1 MATTTVRF
9 AQFNASL
16 NRNADGQL
24 VNDFSNPAIAD
35 SRGFGVNAN
44 QTLRVQQAKNVAE
57 TIQRSNPD
65 ILLINEFDF
74 FSADPGKAVELFNK
88 NFLNV
93 SQNGATPVD
102 YPYFYIAPS
111 NTGIPTGFDLNNN
124 GAAVTAISDG
134 IGAAGYG
141 DDAFGFGNFPGQFG
155 MVVLSKYPIDTA
167 NVRTFQN
174 FLWKDM
180 PGNLLTNDPTVDNPV
195 TPVNENLGGFYSPQE
210 QAILRLSSKSHWDI
224 PININ
229 GEVVHALVS
238 HPTPPVFDGTEDRNG
253 KRNHDEIRFWSDYM
267 SPGEG
272 GYIYDDKGGRGG
284 IAPGSSFVIMGDQNA
299 DPFDG
304 DSYNRAVLQLLT
316 NPNINTNSIPA
327 SAGGSQQ
334 AGLQGGINTNHRGN
348 PSFDTADFADTTP
361 GNLRADYVLPSQ
373 DLPILNSQVFWPS
386 NTDPTFGIVGTFNPA
401 LPGGYPSSDHRAV
414 LVDVQV
420 GSTEPAKTVTSTGF
434 KGQQIFATGTIPAG
448 PAGNI
453 GGTSVPL
460 GGLSGV
466 TYDAANNRYY
476 AIADDRSQFGPARFY
491 TFTADVTGNNPVVNF
506 TNVTALKNANG
517 NTFAALTIDPEGIAL
532 TNRGTVFISSEGE
545 ANPGAGRVDAPFVN
559 EFDLATGNLVRSL
572 PIPTKFNPVVQ
583 DTNGSGTINAGDL
596 QVSGVRNNLAF
607 ESLTITPDQKYLF
620 TATEGSLFQDGPIA
634 TLTNGALSRILQYNL
649 VTGQPEKEYL
659 YKTEPIAKAAIAAP
673 GFQDNGLVDLLAID
687 NRGTFLALERS
698 FASGFAPGQGNTIRL
713 YEISLQGATD
723 ISFFNSLSTL
733 SPAQLNDIQPVQK
746 RLLLNLDGLKLP
758 TGTDNVEGLTF
769 GPKLADGRQS
779 ILLVSDN
786 NFNGTQFTQ
795 ILTLGADI
803 TNSLPNGIA
812 SGDTTQTSTV
822 LWTRSTFKGLVTFE
836 YSTSPTFNTIAGTKT
851 AIVTDPTQPVKVN
864 VTGLQPGTDYYYR
877 VTDAAGATLTGK
889 FETSASIG
897 TQAGLRFGVSGDWR
911 GELAPYP
918 AIANA
923 DERNLAFFVEH
934 GDTIYADDGSPAVV
948 NPDGTPKQQVETL
961 AEYRAKHAEVY
972 GQRFGDNS
980 WGDLRA
986 STSILATI
994 DDHEVTND
1002 FAGGELA
1009 ASDPR
1014 FKDSTPGRLINDTA
1028 LYETGLQVFQEYNP
1042 LRDDFYGNTGDPRT
1056 AGERKLYR
1064 YNTYGSDAAT
1074 FVVDTRSF
1082 RDAEIPGP
1090 VDFTNPQQVGA
1101 VLAQTFA
1108 PGRTLLGQVQF
1119 NDLKQDLLAA
1129 QRNGITWKFV
1139 MIPEPIQNIF
1149 PGINTDAYEG
1159 YNAERTELLKFI
1171 TDNKLDNVVFIAA
1184 DVHTTFVNNLT
1195 YQERAFGPQIAT
1207 NVWEITTGAVAYERP
1222 TGEFLAN
1229 IFLGANAQ
1237 LRAFYN
1243 SLPNAPDTD
1252 NIANDKDDFV
1262 KQLVNSQLL
1271 APGGYDPLGLDNNLP
1286 QANGLIDAKLLQGD
1300 YFVGH
1305 SYSWSE
1311 FDINPISQKLTV
1323 TTYGIP
1329 SYTEAE
1335 LLANPNAITNQTPRI
1350 LSQFEVN
1357 AKVAGTISGTVGND
1371 TLFGTPESDR
1381 IDGGAGDDIFYSGEG
1396 NNTLLGGSG
1405 NNTFYAGAGS
1415 DRITADDG
1423 NNIVYAGE
1431 GANEILLGNGNN
1443 TIHTGAGNDKI
1454 TSGNGN
1460 TLVYAGEGQ
1469 NTVTTG
1475 AGNDKIY
1482 VGAGNDVI
1490 NAGNGRN
1497 EIYAGEG
1504 VNTITTGTGDDLIY
1518 AGAGNDVINTDGGND
1533 LVYAGGGNNRL
1544 NLGTGNDIVYAGS
1557 GADIFTLNAGMGSV
1571 EIRGWGSND
1580 KISLGAGLTA
1590 SNLTFTR
1597 TNGDTLISQGSD
1609 LLATL
1614 KWVQL
1619 SSVAIA

>member
-24 VNDFSNPAIAD
+24 VNDFSGPVVAD
-35 SRGFGVNAN
+35 NRGFGVNAN
-44 QTLRVQQAKNVAE
+44 QALRVQQARNVAE

-74 FSADPGKAVELFNK
+74 FAANPEKAVQLFND
-88 NFLNV
+88 NFLNAG
-93 SQNGATPVD
+93 QNGASPVD

-134 IGAAGYG
+134 IGASGYG
-141 DDAFGFGNFPGQFG
+141 DDAFGFGSFPGQFG

-180 PGNLLTNDPTVDNPV
+180 PGNLLTNDPTVDNPA
-195 TPVNENLGGFYSPQE
+195 TPINENLGGFYSPQE

-224 PININ
+224 PITIN

-253 KRNHDEIRFWSDYM
+253 KRNHDEIRFWSDYI

-299 DPFDG
+299 DPYDG
-304 DSYNRAVLQLLT
+304 DSYDRAVLQLLT
-316 NPNINTNSIPA
+316 NPYINTNNIPTSPGA
-327 SAGGSQQ
+327 VQQSA
-334 AGLQGGINTNHRGN
+334 LQGAINTTQLGN
-348 PSFDTADFADTTP
+348 PNFDTADFADTTP
-361 GNLRADYVLPSQ
+361 GNLRADYVLPSA
-373 DLPILNSQVFWPS
+373 DLPILNSQVFWPL
-386 NTDPTFGIVGTFNPA
+386 NTDPTFSVVGTFNGS
-401 LPGGYPSSDHRAV
+401 LPGGFPSSDHRSV
-414 LVDVQV
+414 YVDVQV

-434 KGQQIFATGTIPAG
+434 LGQQIFATGIIPAG
-448 PAGNI
+448 AAGTI
-453 GGTSVPL
+453 DSTAVPL

-476 AIADDRSQFGPARFY
+476 AISDDRSQFGPARFY
-491 TFTADVTGNNPVVNF
+491 TFTADVSGSNPVVNF
-506 TNVTALKNANG
+506 TNVTALKNASDS
-517 NTFAALTIDPEGIAL
+517 TFAALSLDPEGIAL
-532 TNRGTVFISSEGE
+532 TNRGTVFVSSEGE
-545 ANPGAGRVDAPFVN
+545 ANPEAGRVVSPFVN
-559 EFDLATGNLVRSL
+559 EFNLATGAQVLAL
-572 PIPTKFNPVVQ
+572 PVSSKFTPIFQ
-583 DTNGSGTINAGDL
+583 DLNGDGVIKNTE
-596 QVSGVRNNLAF
+596 QVSGIRNNLAF
-607 ESLTITPDQKYLF
+607 ESLTISPDQRFLY
-620 TATEGSLFQDGPIA
+620 TATENALFQDGSVA
-634 TLTNGALSRILQYNL
+634 SSTTGSRNRIVQYNL

-659 YKTEPIAKAAIAAP
+659 YVTDPVAIAPTTPAA
-673 GFQDNGLVDLLAID
+673 FNTNGLVDLLAID

-698 FASGFAPGQGNTIRL
+698 FTAGAPGTGNTIKL
-713 YEISLQGATD
+713 YEVSLQGATD
-723 ISFFNSLSTL
+723 ISFYNSLNALT
-733 SPAQLNDIQPVQK
+733 PAQFSDVQAVQK

-758 TGTDNVEGLTF
+758 TGLDNVEGLTF

-779 ILLVSDN
+779 VLLVSDN
-786 NFNGTQFTQ
+786 NFSGTQFTQ
-795 ILTLGADI
+795 LLTLGVDLS
-803 TNSLPNGIA
+803 NSLPNGVA

-822 LWTRSTFKGLVTFE
+822 LWTRSTFEGLVTFE
-836 YSTSPTFNTIAGTKT
+836 YSTSSTFSTIAGTKT
-851 AIVTDPTQPVKVN
+851 ALVTDPSQPVKVN

-889 FETSASIG
+889 FETAAPLG
-897 TQAGLRFGVSGDWR
+897 TQTGLRFGVSGDWR

-934 GDTIYADDGSPAVV
+934 GDTIYADDASPAVV

-972 GQRFGDNS
+972 GQRFGDNT
-980 WGDLRA
+980 WADLRA

-1252 NIANDKDDFV
+1252 NLANDKDDFV

-1357 AKVAGTISGTVGND
+1357 AKVAGTISGTAGND
-1371 TLFGTPESDR
+1371 TLFGTPGNDR
-1381 IDGGAGDDIFYSGEG
+1381 MDGGAGDDIFYAGEG

-1423 NNIVYAGE
+1423 NNIAYAGE
-1431 GANEILLGNGNN
+1431 GNNEILFGNGNN
-1443 TIHTGAGNDKI
+1443 TIYTGAGNDSI

-1460 TLVYAGEGQ
+1460 NLVYAGEGL
-1469 NTVTTG
+1469 NTITTG

-1504 VNTITTGTGDDLIY
+1504 LNTITTGTGDDLIF

-1533 LVYAGGGNNRL
+1533 LVYAGEGNNRL
-1544 NLGTGNDIVYAGS
+1544 SLGTGNDIVYTGN
-1557 GADIFTLNAGMGSV
+1557 GADIFTLNAGVGSV

-1580 KISLGAGLTA
+1580 KISLGSGLSA
-1590 SNLTFTR
+1590 SNLTFTK
-1597 TNGDTLISQGSD
+1597 TNGDTLISQRDD

-1619 SSVAIA
+1619 NSVAIA

>member
-1 MATTTVRF
+1 MASTTVRF

-16 NRNADGQL
+16 NRNAEGQL
-24 VNDFSNPAIAD
+24 VNDLSNPAVAD
-35 SRGFGVNAN
+35 NRGFGVNTN
-44 QTLRVQQAKNVAE
+44 QALRVQQAKNVAE

-65 ILLINEFDF
+65 VLLINEFDF
-74 FSADPGKAVELFNK
+74 FAADPGKAVELFNQ

-111 NTGIPTGFDLNNN
+111 NTGISTGFDLNNN
-124 GAAVTAISDG
+124 GAAVTAISNG

-180 PGNLLTNDPTVDNPV
+180 PGNLLTNDPTIDNPA
-195 TPVNENLGGFYSPQE
+195 TAVNENLGSFYSPQE

-224 PININ
+224 PITIN

-253 KRNHDEIRFWSDYM
+253 KRNYDEIRFWSDYIT
-267 SPGEG
+267 PGEG
-272 GYIYDDKGGRGG
+272 GYIYDDKGDRGG
-284 IAPGSSFVIMGDQNA
+284 ITPGSSFVIMGDQNA
-299 DPFDG
+299 DPYDG
-304 DSYNRAVLQLLT
+304 DSYDRAVLQLLT
-316 NPNINTNSIPA
+316 NPYINTNSIPTSPGA
-327 SAGGSQQ
+327 QQ
-334 AGLQGGINTNHRGN
+334 QSTIQGAINQSHRGN
-348 PSFDTADFADTTP
+348 PNFDTADFADTTP
-361 GNLRADYVLPSQ
+361 GNLRADYVLPSA
-373 DLPILNSQVFWPS
+373 DLPILNSQVFWPL
-386 NTDPTFGIVGTFNPA
+386 NTDSTFNVVGTFNGA
-401 LPGGYPSSDHRAV
+401 LPGGFPSSDHRSV
-414 LVDVQV
+414 YVDIQV
-420 GSTEPAKTVTSTGF
+420 GSTEPARTVSSSGF
-434 KGQQIFATGTIPAG
+434 LGQQIFATGTVPTGAAG
-448 PAGNI
+448 TIAG
-453 GGTSVPL
+453 TAVPL

-466 TYDAANNRYY
+466 TYDAVNNRYY
-476 AIADDRSQFGPARFY
+476 SIADDRSQFGPARFY
-491 TFTADVTGNNPVVNF
+491 TFTADVSGTNPVVNF
-506 TNVTALKNANG
+506 TNVTALKNASG
-517 NTFAALTIDPEGIAL
+517 NNFAPLTIDPEGIAL
-532 TNRGTVFISSEGE
+532 TNRNTVFISSEGE
-545 ANPGAGRVDAPFVN
+545 ANVEASRVAAPFVN
-559 EFDLATGNLVRSL
+559 EFDLVTGAQLRAL
-572 PIPTKFNPVVQ
+572 PVSSKFTPVFQ
-583 DTNGSGTINAGDL
+583 DLNGNGVISNTE
-596 QVSGVRNNLAF
+596 QVSGIRNNLAF
-607 ESLTITPDQKYLF
+607 ESLTISPNQKVLY
-620 TATEGSLFQDGPIA
+620 TATENALVQDGPVASA
-634 TLTNGALSRILQYNL
+634 TTGSRSRIVQYNL
-649 VTGQPEKEYL
+649 VSGQAEKEYL
-659 YKTEPIAKAAIAAP
+659 YVTDAVAIAPTTATA
-673 GFQDNGLVDLLAID
+673 FNTNGLVDLLAID

-698 FASGFAPGQGNTIRL
+698 FTAGAPGTGNTIKL
-713 YEISLQGATD
+713 FEVSLQGATD
-723 ISFFNSLSTL
+723 ISFYNSLNSLT
-733 SPAQLNDIQPVQK
+733 PAQFSDVQAVQK
-746 RLLLNLDGLKLP
+746 RLLLNLDSLKLP
-758 TGTDNVEGLTF
+758 TGLDNVEGLTF

-779 ILLVSDN
+779 VLLVSDN
-786 NFNGTQFTQ
+786 NFSGTQFTQ
-795 ILTLGADI
+795 ILTIGVDM
-803 TNSLPNGIA
+803 TNSLPNGVA

-822 LWTRSTFKGLVTFE
+822 LWTRSTFEGLVTFE
-836 YSTSPTFNTIAGTKT
+836 YSTSPTFSTIAGTKT
-851 AIVTDPTQPVKVN
+851 ALVTDPTQPVKVN

-877 VTDAAGATLTGK
+877 VTDAAGATLNGQ
-889 FETSASIG
+889 FETSAPIG

-934 GDTIYADDGSPAVV
+934 GDTIYADDASPAVV
-948 NPDGTPKQQVETL
+948 NPDGTAKQQVETL
-961 AEYRAKHAEVY
+961 GEYRAKHAEVY
-972 GQRFGDNS
+972 NQRFGDNT
-980 WGDLRA
+980 WADLRA

-1009 ASDPR
+1009 TSDPR

-1028 LYETGLQVFQEYNP
+1028 LYEVGLQTFQEYNP

-1101 VLAQTFA
+1101 VIAKTFT

-1119 NDLKQDLLAA
+1119 NDLKQDLLSA

-1171 TDNKLDNVVFIAA
+1171 TDNKLDNVVFVAA

-1229 IFLGANAQ
+1229 IFTAGNPQ
-1237 LRAFYN
+1237 LQAFYN
-1243 SLPNAPDTD
+1243 SLPNAPDRD

-1329 SYTEAE
+1329 SYTEAQ
-1335 LLANPNAITNQTPRI
+1335 LLANPAGITDQTPRI

-1357 AKVAGTISGTVGND
+1357 AKVAGTISGAAGND
-1371 TLFGTPESDR
+1371 NLFGTNGNDR
-1381 IDGGAGDDIFYSGEG
+1381 IDGGAGDDSIYAGEG
-1396 NNTLLGGSG
+1396 NNTLLGGAG

-1423 NNIVYAGE
+1423 NNIAYAGE
-1431 GANEILLGNGNN
+1431 GNNEILFGNGNN
-1443 TIHTGAGNDKI
+1443 SIYSGAGNDNI

-1460 TLVYAGEGQ
+1460 TSVYAGEGL
-1469 NTVTTG
+1469 NTITTG
-1475 AGNDKIY
+1475 AGNDKLF
-1482 VGAGNDVI
+1482 VGAGNDII

-1504 VNTITTGTGDDLIY
+1504 ANTITTGTGDDLIF
-1518 AGAGNDVINTDGGND
+1518 AGAGNDVITTDGGND
-1533 LVYAGGGNNRL
+1533 LVYAGEGNNSL
-1544 NLGTGNDIVYAGS
+1544 NLGTGNDVVYAGY
-1557 GADIFTLNAGMGSV
+1557 GADIYVLNTGVGSLEV
-1571 EIRGWGSND
+1571 RGWHGSD
-1580 KISLGAGLTA
+1580 RIRLGSGVTA
-1590 SNLTFTR
+1590 SSLTFVKS
-1597 TNGDTLISQGSD
+1597 NGDTLISQGSD

-1614 KWVQL
+1614 KWVEL
-1619 SSVAIA
+1619 NSVAIV